1 MDEMLIDYS
10 EKIVAIAGHR
20 MEFTKIEY
28 QIIEFLSMHPGQ
40 VFDKERIYEQVCG
53 YDAEGD
59 SRTITELV
67 RRIRKKTMKS
77 QQEYMKNVSTI
88 YLFSQFLLNFP
99 SMPFSSDLRML
110 IPQQSSTTPVRPA
123 ESINTKTEVFFMREL
138 RNTKIIAVDHGY
150 GNMKTA
156 NTVTPTGIKAY
167 ETEPIF
173 TGNIL
178 EYNGIYY
185 RIGEGHKEF
194 IPDKAMDEEYY
205 LLTLMAIARELNVFS
220 IRGADV
226 HLAAGLPLTWIRNQ
240 REAFRSYLL
249 QNPEVHYLF
258 NGKEYH
264 LRFVGCSLYPQGYPA
279 IVNQLGN
286 FKGTNLLADIG
297 NGTINILY
305 VNNKKAQESRCWTEK
320 LGVNQCMIAA
330 KNAVLDKF
338 GVKIE
343 ESTVEQILRFGTA
356 DISAPYLDCISSIAR
371 QYVAELFS
379 TLRKYE
385 YNPDLMR
392 LYVVGGGGCL
402 IRNFGTYDKSRVT
415 IIDDICAT
423 AKGYESLAYMS
434 LKRRG

>member
-1 MDEMLIDYS
+1 MNVYNKKMQGYKKLKKLLY
-10 EKIVAIAGHR
+10 
-20 MEFTKIEY
+20 FTKLYPI
-28 QIIEFLSMHPGQ
+28 F
-40 VFDKERIYEQVCG
+40 
-53 YDAEGD
+53 
-59 SRTITELV
+59 
-67 RRIRKKTMKS
+67 
-77 QQEYMKNVSTI
+77 
-88 YLFSQFLLNFP
+88 QFQLNFP
-99 SMPFSSDLRML
+99 SMSFSSNFRML
-110 IPQQSSTTPVRPA
+110 ISQQSSTTPVQPA
-123 ESINTKTEVFFMREL
+123 ELINTKMEVFFMREL

-220 IRGADV
+220 IREADV

-249 QNPEVHYLF
+249 QNPEVHYRF

-297 NGTINILY
+297 NGTMNILY
-305 VNNKKAQESRCWTEK
+305 INNKKAQESRCWTEK

-356 DISAPYLDCISSIAR
+356 DISAPYMDCISSIAR

-402 IRNFGTYDKSRVT
+402 IRNFGTYDKLRVT